1 MEMKKVIIGIII
13 AIAALA
19 IAAVFVLV
27 PLARDYG
34 TNMGTYYTQVD
45 NTKCVDLRETDAIED
60 DDEMRYEYTLPA
72 YDDAGKRIVTHFTAS
87 RELRE
92 GAYLKL
98 DVWPFFGVRNW
109 EETEWEKIPPAA
121 QVALPAPGAV
131 DKAEG

>member
-1 MEMKKVIIGIII
+1 MKKVIIGIII

-19 IAAVFVLV
+19 IAASFVLV

-34 TNMGTYYTQVD
+34 VNMGTYFTQVD
-45 NTKCVDLRETDAIED
+45 NTKCVDLRETGAIED

-121 QVALPAPGAV
+121 QMPLPSPTAASKV
-131 DKAEG
+131 RS